1 MLSKRGTRVFKDAEK
16 QLESIL
22 KVVEKCP
29 EPLKVKCFEI
39 LLTAYA
45 EAASREAGAR
55 SVTPVAH
62 TPPPPP
68 PPPGGATQIPQ
79 SLQQRFGIMAKRIGV
94 PVQNL
99 ERLFDFSAEPFTFHA
114 FQLPGDKGAKKSRNV
129 VLLVAAKSYLATG
142 VWSADWAEVKA
153 ECTNHSCYDQ
163 DNHAANLKKGE
174 GDEWFK
180 AVNAGKPIELKPAG
194 VTKAEELLKSLVEQ
208 L

>member
-1 MLSKRGTRVFKDAEK
+1 MFKDAEK
-16 QLESIL
+16 QLETIL

-29 EPLKVKCFEI
+29 EPLKEKCFEI

-45 EAASREAGAR
+45 EAAARAPEPRGTSPGAPGA
-55 SVTPVAH
+55 TH
-62 TPPPPP
+62 TPPPPA
-68 PPPGGATQIPQ
+68 PPPGGASQIPQ

-94 PVQNL
+94 SVQNL

-114 FQLPGDKGAKKSRNV
+114 VQVPGDKAARKSRSV

-163 DNHAANLKKGE
+163 DNHASNLKKGE
-174 GDEWFK
+174 GEEWFK
-180 AVNAGKPIELKPAG
+180 TVVAGKPIELKPAG